1 MNEAEYTRLY
11 RLLYDNA
18 RYIVQDI
25 EAYNATNDRQ
35 YIYMI
40 QEGAKKVLEYATTL
54 EKETEN
60 EGQCAEEC

>member
-1 MNEAEYTRLY
+1 MNEAEYNRLF

-40 QEGAKKVLEYATTL
+40 QEGAKKVLEYAISL
-54 EKETEN
+54 EEQTKN
-60 EGQCAEEC
+60 EGEE